1 MKEQLLSAVKDWQQE
16 ATMSAKVKFI
26 QRGTNLPLTGPQ
38 YTVRLYDKDLFS
50 DDDYLGHEKLNEQG
64 EATISFRPADIRNHG
79 FGLEEMPDLYV
90 LLFIGDVVHFKTNV
104 FNDVDFGKQA
114 NEFNIHEGCVVD
126 LGTFLVD

>member
-50 DDDYLGHEKLNEQG
+50 DDDYLGHEN
-64 EATISFRPADIRNHG
+64 
-79 FGLEEMPDLYV
+79 
-90 LLFIGDVVHFKTNV
+90 
-104 FNDVDFGKQA
+104 
-114 NEFNIHEGCVVD
+114 
-126 LGTFLVD
+126 